1 MRTSLP
7 PVKLKIHPSMFDLL
21 MAVLEDNAQYATQEA
36 DRNHAKDL
44 MEKRMKYTRIYT
56 NETGA
61 YASLRMYETEASEMI
76 WQLLIAAV
84 GSVEASKEYSKKL
97 MGGETDVPPGR
108 DEGGI

>member
-21 MAVLEDNAQYATQEA
+21 MAVLEDNAQYATQET

-108 DEGGI
+108 DEGDI